1 MSSSDSPPSAVQDAP
16 QPEADSQLDSRFPV
30 ERAVRKQPSFSL
42 LLGAEPFMRVRVL
55 RTLASILV
63 FLLCALL
70 IGFGIDSGWIHP
82 DQGQG
87 LSALMLTSC
96 VGFYIAIRSGWSER
110 FHEPALTL
118 AQVLAAQ
125 TWICLAYAITN
136 EAHGATLILFALV
149 MFFGVFNMNGRSAII
164 SGSYVMVVAG
174 LTMLYKSE
182 TDPGRYPARLEFVNY
197 VFVAVTVPVM
207 AYLAT
212 QIAAMRNRLQ
222 AQKRD
227 LAAALERIRELAT
240 RDELT
245 GLINRRQL
253 QSVLQEYKALL
264 RRNSLEIW
272 VTLVDLDHFKRVND
286 TWGHG
291 VGDEVLKGFA
301 TQATLSL
308 RSADVVARWGGEEF
322 LIVMLEE
329 PGANPNVGVERLRQ
343 HLAEAAISQS
353 VPDLRMGFSAGLA
366 RCQRDEPI
374 EVTIDRADAA
384 LYQAKAQGRNR
395 SVVV

>member
-1 MSSSDSPPSAVQDAP
+1 MG
-16 QPEADSQLDSRFPV
+16 ADSQLDSRFPT
-30 ERAVRKQPSFSL
+30 ERVVRKRPAFAL
-42 LLGAEPFMRVRVL
+42 LLGTESFRRVRVL

-63 FLLCALL
+63 FLLCVLL
-70 IGFGIDSGWIHP
+70 IGLGEYNGWIRP
-82 DQGQG
+82 LQGQA
-87 LSALMLTSC
+87 LSVLMLTSC
-96 VGFYIAIRSGWSER
+96 LGFYVAIRSGWSER
-110 FHEPALTL
+110 FREPALTL
-118 AQVLAAQ
+118 AQVLVAQ

-149 MFFGVFNMNGRSAII
+149 MFFGVFNMNGRSAVI
-164 SGSYVMVVAG
+164 SGSYVMVVVG

-182 TDPGRYPARLEFVNY
+182 TDPVHYPARIELVHY

-212 QIAAMRNRLQ
+212 QIAAMRHRLT
-222 AQKRD
+222 AQTRD

-253 QSVLQEYKALL
+253 LSVLQEYKSLL
-264 RRNSLEIW
+264 RRNALEVW
-272 VTLVDLDHFKRVND
+272 VVLVDLDHFKRVND

-301 TQATLSL
+301 TQATQSL
-308 RSADVVARWGGEEF
+308 RSADVVSRWGGEEF

-329 PGANPNVGVERLRQ
+329 PGVNPNAGIERLRHRLSDAQ
-343 HLAEAAISQS
+343 VSPS

-366 RCQRDEPI
+366 RCRRDEPI

-384 LYQAKAQGRNR
+384 LYRAKAQGRNC

>member
-1 MSSSDSPPSAVQDAP
+1 MPSPNASNSSNDGDVSA
-16 QPEADSQLDSRFPV
+16 ERDSQLDSRFQA
-30 ERAVRKQPSFSL
+30 ERVIPKQPPFAL
-42 LLGAEPFMRVRVL
+42 LLGVESFRRIRVL
-55 RTLASILV
+55 RTVSSILV
-63 FLLCALL
+63 FLLCTLL
-70 IGFGIDSGWIHP
+70 IGLGVQNGWILPIH
-82 DQGQG
+82 GKW

-96 VGFYIAIRSGWSER
+96 LVFYVAIRSGWSER
-110 FHEPALTL
+110 FEEPALTL
-118 AQVLAAQ
+118 SQVLVAQ
-125 TWICLAYAITN
+125 TWICFAYAITN

-149 MFFGVFNMNGRSAII
+149 MFFGVFNMNGRSAKI

-182 TDPGRYPARLEFVNY
+182 TDPVHYPARIEMVHY
-197 VFVAVTVPVM
+197 IFVAVTVPVM

-212 QIAAMRNRLQ
+212 QIAAMRNRLKE
-222 AQKRD
+222 QKRE

-253 QSVLQEYKALL
+253 LSVLQEYKSLL
-264 RRNSLEIW
+264 RRNALEVW
-272 VTLVDLDHFKRVND
+272 VALVDLDHFKRVND

-301 TQATLSL
+301 MLSTQSL
-308 RSADVVARWGGEEF
+308 RSADVVSRWGGEEF

-329 PGANPNVGVERLRQ
+329 RGSNPNIGIERMRYRLS
-343 HLAEAAISQS
+343 EAQISPS

-366 RCQRDEPI
+366 CCQKNEPI
-374 EVTIDRADAA
+374 EVTIDRADSA
-384 LYQAKAQGRNR
+384 LYEAKARGRNC
-395 SVVV
+395 SVVD